1 MLALAHGYMSRYTC
15 NTTESIN
22 AAQGVTDEAF
32 FCKPYVNYTVAC
44 DADDDPSLGFNPSCN
59 NSFAI
64 QVFSNFERALSV
76 YSCKDYSRIWT
87 CDNCTVAYKR
97 WMCSALYRKCN
108 TLIACPL
115 NFTRTNDKAIPECV
129 MKTCQDVCYDVVRK
143 CPVHLEFRCPPV
155 DDVREYDVRSCNN
168 LERESTSTAGLTRHG
183 DDKMRR
189 VLLVLLA
196 LVTSLCSLV
205 SPY

>member
-1 MLALAHGYMSRYTC
+1 M
-15 NTTESIN
+15 
-22 AAQGVTDEAF
+22 
-32 FCKPYVNYTVAC
+32 
-44 DADDDPSLGFNPSCN
+44 DPSLGFNPSCN

-64 QVFSNFERALSV
+64 QIYSNFERALSV

-108 TLIACPL
+108 TVVSCPA
-115 NFTRTNDKAIPECV
+115 NFTRSNDKAIPECV

-155 DDVREYDVRSCNN
+155 TDLREYDVRSCNN
-168 LERESTSTAGLTRHG
+168 LEKESTNNACR
-183 DDKMRR
+183 
-189 VLLVLLA
+189 LA
-196 LVTSLCSLV
+196 AQETGAWLGFLCVLV
-205 SPY
+205 SVFVMLPHGF